1 MKRLRLGAILLVC
14 GLGITSLFGADG
26 KSLANQ
32 YKISASEKAG
42 SQWARIFENDGKLA
56 KLGVAGLSAGDKKAL
71 LDYLVKHAADSDS
84 PAAAGM

>member
-1 MKRLRLGAILLVC
+1 MKKLSVGLLVLC
-14 GLGITSLFGADG
+14 FGVLSLFGADG
-26 KSLANQ
+26 KTLANQ

-42 SQWARIFENDGKLA
+42 SQWTRIFGDDGKLA

-71 LDYLVKHAADSDS
+71 LDYLVSHAADSDA